1 MEDRSRTN
9 TIYHNGIV
17 NKSDHESVTVI
28 ITSESACSGCH
39 AEGSCSM
46 FGKEEKIVEVKG
58 NYDVKE
64 GDIVTVIMNQSTG
77 FIALFFGYL
86 LPLVIVIITLTS
98 LLALNYTELIS
109 GLLSIASLLPY
120 YLVLYLFRK
129 RINNKFVFSLKA

>member
-9 TIYHNGIV
+9 TINHNGIV
-17 NKSDHESVTVI
+17 HKSDNESVTVI

-39 AEGSCSM
+39 AEGSCSL

-64 GDIVTVIMNQSTG
+64 GDIVTVIMKQSTG

-120 YLVLYLFRK
+120 YLVLYFFRK
-129 RINNKFVFSLKA
+129 KMNNKFVFSLKA